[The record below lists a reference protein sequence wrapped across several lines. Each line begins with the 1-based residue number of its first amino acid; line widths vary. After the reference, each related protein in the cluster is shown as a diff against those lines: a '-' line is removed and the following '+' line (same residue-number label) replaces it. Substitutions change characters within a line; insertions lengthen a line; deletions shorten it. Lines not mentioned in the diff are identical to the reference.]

1 MQYEKNNRFPQNT
14 EDTASTKNIILESA
28 VFRPL
33 SIRKT
38 SSKLSLR
45 SESSVRYERG
55 VDLNQSLE
63 AVNYACYLLEKYA
76 DGKVLKGYVHQG
88 INHIDDKLFVLD
100 EKYIESCLGVKIT
113 KKRIIEILNSLSF
126 RVEQDNHNIL
136 VYVPNR
142 RLDIT
147 IKEDLVEEIARING
161 YDKLLLPFAAA
172 FLYSSL
178 SSAPSC
184 SACLK
189 SLIRFNS
196 P

>member
-1 MQYEKNNRFPQNT
+1 MGSQNT
-14 EDTASTKNIILESA
+14 EVTPLTKNIVLESA

-55 VDLNQSLE
+55 VDLNQSLD

-76 DGKVLKGYVHQG
+76 DGKILKGYVHQG
-88 INHIDDKLFVLD
+88 MNHIDDKLLVLD
-100 EKYIESCLGVKIT
+100 EKYVESCLGVKIT
-113 KKRIIEILNSLSF
+113 KKRMIEILTSLSF
-126 RVEQDNHNIL
+126 KVEEDQHNIL

-161 YDKLLLPFAAA
+161 YDKLEETLP
-172 FLYSSL
+172 LTNVNGGL
-178 SSAPSC
+178 T
-184 SACLK
+184 K
-189 SLIRFNS
+189 NKNS
-196 P
+196 